1 MQRLP
6 LTRRMSAVITHPEI
20 TPQRLDCL
28 AGVVGLELRNP
39 CASYVFEMS

>member
-1 MQRLP
+1 
-6 LTRRMSAVITHPEI
+6 MSAVLTHPEF
-20 TPQRLDCL
+20 TPQRPHCL